1 MPVWQAPKSSHSYC
15 LMSIYILL
23 AYDKSYDV
31 ITDGSEQKK
40 KNQGL
45 KLAIEQL
52 PERLC
57 GELGDHWLTLMLGP
71 NLHHVIK
78 ESWHITFWSPTQTQV
93 WFQFWVSPWDI
104 FDWYMYIRSF
114 WPNFIC
120 HIASVHAI
128 LRWKLLIITTM
139 TCTWPQG
146 VDSSAWVVGKLLRY
160 GIVRRSPNM
169 RVTWF
174 CGLRS
179 CWFAIGYWLGG

>member
-57 GELGDHWLTLMLGP
+57 GELGDH
-71 NLHHVIK
+71 
-78 ESWHITFWSPTQTQV
+78 
-93 WFQFWVSPWDI
+93 
-104 FDWYMYIRSF
+104 
-114 WPNFIC
+114 
-120 HIASVHAI
+120 
-128 LRWKLLIITTM
+128 
-139 TCTWPQG
+139 
-146 VDSSAWVVGKLLRY
+146 
-160 GIVRRSPNM
+160 
-169 RVTWF
+169 
-174 CGLRS
+174 
-179 CWFAIGYWLGG
+179 